1 MVDGPALYSPRVHAQ
16 SGSAGRYEFRVLLA
30 EPGEYRVMIRL
41 DFASDLGMC
50 TCDAQHSV
58 IRFQHLL
65 SSRVEALSPPD
76 LSAGTPGSSSHR
88 PDDQLATPPGRW
100 LRINCSARASG
111 GPRPAAVSRY
121 INEACDSTGPARALI
136 SAPGSPSQQPLWLY
150 APSRGL
156 WRVLPF
162 DFVPRGGSYWLH
174 VEGDSTVLRGEKE
187 DIVLLLNNG
196 SAEAVHAQ
204 PVLCLDVWGN
214 LTHARTEACGSP
226 RARGYGKVSTHFVNL
241 LNFSLENGGVLH
253 VSYGGAG
260 GAPKNYSSTY
270 RHCRLNS
277 ASGVD
282 PVEQLGALDDSCEG
296 WDGVG
301 AAYWRAL
308 FALGGDHTGRKRPDA
323 IVVNFAL
330 HYASS
335 ETMCDGDYAAHW
347 MFRAASLRKAFG
359 DGAVVWHTGLATQFS
374 DDQRVQGGSV
384 GKSSVGHGWPR
395 EARTIDPLWSCRS
408 NDRLWHMFDLAWP
421 VAKRFGFHMLDGITV
436 TAPWPHWTS
445 DNRHY
450 DGGINNE
457 ARQLGSITILNELLN
472 LLSSA
477 VKRPLRLTTGSK
489 RINTR

>member
-1 MVDGPALYSPRVHAQ
+1 MRSTR
-16 SGSAGRYEFRVLLA
+16 SA
-30 EPGEYRVMIRL
+30 
-41 DFASDLGMC
+41 
-50 TCDAQHSV
+50 
-58 IRFQHLL
+58 HLL
-65 SSRVEALSPPD
+65 SSRADALSPPD
-76 LSAGTPGSSSHR
+76 LSAGTPGRRSTR
-88 PDDQLATPPGRW
+88 
-100 LRINCSARASG
+100 
-111 GPRPAAVSRY
+111 RPASDAAWPLVAYQRARHAAV
-121 INEACDSTGPARALI
+121 DHARRRSSVRRATRAARLI
-136 SAPGSPSQQPLWLY
+136 SAPGSPS
-150 APSRGL
+150 APSTPLTSVVATCRSTLSPWRLILVARGRLDCCGARRKTLYCCSTMARPRRCTRSPCVCGRAHGGLRRVDRLAHVATASHTLYQPPELFTRKRRCATRKL
-156 WRVLPF
+156 WRCW
-162 DFVPRGGSYWLH
+162 RR
-174 VEGDSTVLRGEKE
+174 STIR
-187 DIVLLLNNG
+187 
-196 SAEAVHAQ
+196 Q
-204 PVLCLDVWGN
+204 P
-214 LTHARTEACGSP
+214 P
-226 RARGYGKVSTHFVNL
+226 
-241 LNFSLENGGVLH
+241 
-253 VSYGGAG
+253 
-260 GAPKNYSSTY
+260 
-270 RHCRLNS
+270 RHCRCS
-277 ASGVD
+277 ASGAQ
-282 PVEQLGALDDSCEG
+282 VEQLGALDDSCEG

-436 TAPWPHWTS
+436 TAPWPHGTS

-477 VKRPLRLTTGSK
+477 VKRPLRLTTGS
-489 RINTR
+489 ID